1 MFDKEELGD
10 EHFEEEHGMT
20 KDESSKKQTFFS
32 FSVLNGFKCF
42 FRGAVL
48 EEGLT
53 YHQCY

>member
-1 MFDKEELGD
+1 MFDKEEVGD

-20 KDESSKKQTFFS
+20 KDESSKKQAFFS

-42 FRGAVL
+42 FRDAVL
-48 EEGLT
+48 EEDLT